1 MEERLKILEKLL
13 FGNGQKG
20 LLDRTT
26 LIEERQGC
34 MNEDLK
40 LLSTSFASLAKSQL
54 EKDINDKARLEFKE
68 KMRKS
73 LVLII
78 SIISVATPI
87 TIFIFNLTKA

>member
-1 MEERLKILEKLL
+1 MEERMKILEKAL

-26 LIEERQGC
+26 LIEERQCC
-34 MNEDLK
+34 MSEDLK
-40 LLSTSFASLAKSQL
+40 LLSTSFASLAKSHL
-54 EKDINDKARLEFKE
+54 EKDINEKSKIEYKE

-78 SIISVATPI
+78 SIIGVSTPI
-87 TIFIFNLTKA
+87 TALIISLLK